1 MPQCALSAS
10 QNGVHGGSFMTT
22 WRWILAI
29 LGTIVLGALGSGLW
43 EVLVKPGLAWA
54 GGAVLTIS
62 TLGLDSLRDQIYA
75 DVAIGS
81 YERASLSI
89 LAMLTGFTISFI
101 GSMAIFRYIVSTY
114 KILNTNHRYKF
125 VARMVLLFYFVAFT
139 TFLYINMYRVNY
151 TVHAQ
156 ANLEQIY
163 RTILPYIS
171 DEQGKQYTSRMA
183 TISSR
188 DDYIQIIDEMTDIA
202 RKNNIK
208 VKTFSIF

>member
-1 MPQCALSAS
+1 
-10 QNGVHGGSFMTT
+10 
-22 WRWILAI
+22 
-29 LGTIVLGALGSGLW
+29 
-43 EVLVKPGLAWA
+43 
-54 GGAVLTIS
+54 
-62 TLGLDSLRDQIYA
+62 
-75 DVAIGS
+75 
-81 YERASLSI
+81 
-89 LAMLTGFTISFI
+89 
-101 GSMAIFRYIVSTY
+101 
-114 KILNTNHRYKF
+114 
-125 VARMVLLFYFVAFT
+125 MVLLFYFVAFT